1 MDEPKKYV
9 GDSSLAH
16 FWQRI
21 REKLD
26 AGNDRMD
33 GLQDRLT
40 ESTQAITN
48 EELEAMLK

>member
-1 MDEPKKYV
+1 MDEPKNYV

-26 AGNDRMD
+26 DGSDRMD
-33 GLQDRLT
+33 GLRDQIV
-40 ESTQAITN
+40 ESTQPITN